1 MKVELYNNTD
11 RVKEVPKFNYE
22 GKVRI
27 NPEGVYPI
35 QDYMIPF
42 YRPYARIGI
51 IIRACAIQDE
61 IEKEVASQ
69 LSAEKSEPE
78 KVEVKKVQEV
88 EEKKEKEEEESVP
101 IQEEN
106 SEESKEVTVEEKP
119 QRKIYT
125 ELELQDYRVAELK
138 EISENIG
145 IILEGDIK
153 KKAPYIEAILAKQAQ
168 Q

>member
-78 KVEVKKVQEV
+78 KVQEV
-88 EEKKEKEEEESVP
+88 EEKKEKEEEVSVLT
-101 IQEEN
+101 QVENLEKTEE
-106 SEESKEVTVEEKP
+106 VPVEEKP

-138 EISENIG
+138 EISENMG
-145 IILEGDIK
+145 IILEGEIK
-153 KKAPYIEAILAKQAQ
+153 KKAPYIEAILAKQTQ

>member
-42 YRPYARIGI
+42 YRPYARIGV
-51 IIRACAIQDE
+51 IIRACDVQDE

-69 LSAEKSEPE
+69 LSAEKSELE
-78 KVEVKKVQEV
+78 KVQEV
-88 EEKKEKEEEESVP
+88 EEKKEKEEEASVSTQVEN
-101 IQEEN
+101 IEKKEE
-106 SEESKEVTVEEKP
+106 TPVEEKP

-138 EISENIG
+138 EISENMG
-145 IILEGDIK
+145 IILEGEIK
-153 KKAPYIEAILAKQAQ
+153 KKAPYIEAILAKQTQ

>member
-42 YRPYARIGI
+42 YRPYARIGV
-51 IIRACAIQDE
+51 IIRAYDVQDE

-69 LSAEKSEPE
+69 LSAEKSELE
-78 KVEVKKVQEV
+78 KVQEV
-88 EEKKEKEEEESVP
+88 EEKKEKEEEASVSTQVEN
-101 IQEEN
+101 IEKKEE
-106 SEESKEVTVEEKP
+106 TPVEEKP

-138 EISENIG
+138 EISENMG
-145 IILEGDIK
+145 IILEGEIK
-153 KKAPYIEAILAKQAQ
+153 KKAPYIEAILAKQTQ